1 MGGGK
6 GKREEY
12 SYVRLFNKHSILRDH
27 DVFPQT
33 NTDGGGG
40 GGGGTEGEGEEGTG
54 VLYFTD
60 APNERMQ
67 ILLAWGFDRQKVDF
81 DFRQCSCD
89 GGSFSALRAVV
100 VACCHEDI
108 DSSRLFVWG
117 LFWKVLHFSLT
128 LKGLTSNSSRAT
140 SLSLSSLSLSPP
152 SLSPS
157 LFVSLSL
164 SLSLACYVR
173 HTTKLNVYLLVL
185 LICLL
190 TYSIESMHAYMAV
203 ICERALYS
211 LFFFFNFF

>member
-1 MGGGK
+1 MSFHK
-6 GKREEY
+6 
-12 SYVRLFNKHSILRDH
+12 
-27 DVFPQT
+27 QT
-33 NTDGGGG
+33 QTGWGDGGGG
-40 GGGGTEGEGEEGTG
+40 EGEGEGEEGTG

-60 APNERMQ
+60 APNERTQ

-108 DSSRLFVWG
+108 DSSRLFVCG

-140 SLSLSSLSLSPP
+140 HLSLSLSLSSLSSLSLLSP
-152 SLSPS
+152 SLSP
-157 LFVSLSL
+157 

-173 HTTKLNVYLLVL
+173 HTAKLNVYLLVL
-185 LICLL
+185 LIYLL
-190 TYSIESMHAYMAV
+190 TYSVESMHAYM
-203 ICERALYS
+203 
-211 LFFFFNFF
+211 